1 MTNCTSIQDSMSETI
16 DLTAVQIVFC
26 VLYCLV
32 WVAAIVGNTLVLYVV
47 SFNQVSLS
55 VRSVFIG
62 CLAVSDMLMSLTSL
76 PWTAITIFTREWI
89 FPKLI
94 CKLIGVFQGGS
105 IFVSSFTL
113 TVIALDRCLL
123 ILKPNKELIGYHRAM
138 AIVVAI
144 WATGYALALPVG
156 IFSRTVSFEGLCG
169 VFCEEIWPDAMESG
183 RSDGRRLYGL
193 SVLLSQFGIPALIS
207 SICYWLISRVMSS
220 QLERRRGHTLLKES
234 EEKLVN
240 RKARANRM
248 MIAMVLGF
256 IFAWMPL
263 NAINLYRDWGSV
275 INKPWFSTVF
285 ALCHVSAMTSAA
297 LNPVIYSWF
306 NPQFRK
312 AIQSLCS
319 GDRKTIKNKYHNDN
333 QVRTPQT
340 QITEVKIKPELVV
353 NDCHQPGD
361 QIL

>member
-1 MTNCTSIQDSMSETI
+1 MSNCTSIQDTVFEAI
-16 DLTAVQIVFC
+16 DLTAVRALFA
-26 VLYCLV
+26 VLYSLV

-62 CLAVSDMLMSLTSL
+62 CLAVSDLLMSLTSL
-76 PWTAITIFTREWI
+76 PWTAVTLFTREWI
-89 FPKLI
+89 FPKPI

-123 ILKPNKELIGYHRAM
+123 IIRPNKEFIGYNRAV

-144 WATGYALALPVG
+144 WVLGYSLALPTG
-156 IFSRTVSFEGLCG
+156 IFSKAVSFEKICG
-169 VFCEEIWPDAMESG
+169 VFCEEIWPDTSESG
-183 RSDGRRLYGL
+183 LSSPSRRLYGL

-207 SICYWLISRVMSS
+207 SVCYWLISRVMSS

-240 RKARANRM
+240 RKTRANRM

-263 NAINLYRDWGSV
+263 NAINLYRDLGSSV
-275 INKPWFSTVF
+275 NSPWFSTVF
-285 ALCHVSAMTSAA
+285 ALCHVLAMTSAA

-306 NPQFRK
+306 NPQFRS

-319 GDRKTIKNKYHNDN
+319 GQRKRVKGKLHSETNTKLTETITD
-333 QVRTPQT
+333 
-340 QITEVKIKPELVV
+340 VKIKPELIL